1 MFHYTVVLN
10 AIKLYD
16 EYKNY
21 KKTAFEL
28 SKTQKISRQTIMN
41 WYKKYQ
47 NILDFLAE
55 RIKKTTK
62 HVEQKIVNNLKIEKF
77 IYECV
82 YDDPFITR
90 SLLSSKIK
98 DKFNISY
105 SLNQI
110 TKIYK
115 QLKLT
120 YKKPKY
126 RIIKNIKFL
135 DELIK
140 KRQEFVTKIKGEDMS
155 KIISIDESGFNK
167 LVNKSK
173 GLSKKGSTIHC
184 PVTSVKN
191 INVSLL
197 MAITTEKIL
206 HHKEFKE
213 SINGDIFFTFIKD
226 VISML
231 TEEGYIFIFDN
242 VSFHKKKEIL
252 EYITEKGHKYIF
264 TPPYS
269 PNSNPIENLF
279 GITKTQ
285 YYKDQTSNS
294 SNQNKVI
301 KKIQK
306 VIKDFPNTNTDLKK
320 IFDKAFNYDYKIE
333 EKELRDRLI
342 IIDKHK
348 KEIKDIKNKNK
359 IKNKTKEDRIK
370 EKENILNKK
379 FPTFNITVTN

>member
-1 MFHYTVVLN
+1 
-10 AIKLYD
+10 
-16 EYKNY
+16 
-21 KKTAFEL
+21 
-28 SKTQKISRQTIMN
+28 
-41 WYKKYQ
+41 
-47 NILDFLAE
+47 
-55 RIKKTTK
+55 
-62 HVEQKIVNNLKIEKF
+62 
-77 IYECV
+77 
-82 YDDPFITR
+82 
-90 SLLSSKIK
+90 
-98 DKFNISY
+98 
-105 SLNQI
+105 
-110 TKIYK
+110 
-115 QLKLT
+115 
-120 YKKPKY
+120 
-126 RIIKNIKFL
+126 
-135 DELIK
+135 
-140 KRQEFVTKIKGEDMS
+140 
-155 KIISIDESGFNK
+155 
-167 LVNKSK
+167 
-173 GLSKKGSTIHC
+173 
-184 PVTSVKN
+184 
-191 INVSLL
+191 
-197 MAITTEKIL
+197 
-206 HHKEFKE
+206 
-213 SINGDIFFTFIKD
+213 
-226 VISML
+226 ML

-306 VIKDFPNTNTDLKK
+306 IIKDFPKTNTDLKK

-379 FPTFNITVTN
+379 FPTFNITITN